1 MDKLL
6 HPSLPTNKGLHG
18 PHTTFTC
25 YATMYVD
32 LDMVPNFLKLWYHFF
47 NKINCG
53 KKYIY
58 DNELDKHVNTCLI
71 ISFSRVNRILSLLVI
86 RFSKRFDKL

>member
-1 MDKLL
+1 MDPIRRLL
-6 HPSLPTNKGLHG
+6 S
-18 PHTTFTC
+18 

-32 LDMVPNFLKLWYHFF
+32 RDMVPNFLKLWYHFF

-53 KKYIY
+53 KYIYVY

-71 ISFSRVNRILSLLVI
+71 ISFSRENRILSLLVI